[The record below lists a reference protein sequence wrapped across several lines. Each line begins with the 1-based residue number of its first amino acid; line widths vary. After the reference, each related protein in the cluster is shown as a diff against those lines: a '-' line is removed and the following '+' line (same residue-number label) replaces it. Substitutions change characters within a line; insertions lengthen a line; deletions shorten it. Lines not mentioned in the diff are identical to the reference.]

1 MDQEHDITWV
11 TVYEAEGDSEAVVIK
26 GLLEASGIECV
37 LDESEATF
45 VVMGIPDH
53 VPVLV
58 KVMEADA
65 AVARELINQPPPVV
79 YE

>member
-11 TVYEAEGDSEAVVIK
+11 TVYEAEGESEAIVIK
-26 GLLEASGIECV
+26 GLLEASGIECIM
-37 LDESEATF
+37 DENESPY
-45 VVMGIPDH
+45 VIMGIPAH
-53 VPVLV
+53 IPVFI

-65 AVARELINQPPPVV
+65 AVAKELIAQPPPVL